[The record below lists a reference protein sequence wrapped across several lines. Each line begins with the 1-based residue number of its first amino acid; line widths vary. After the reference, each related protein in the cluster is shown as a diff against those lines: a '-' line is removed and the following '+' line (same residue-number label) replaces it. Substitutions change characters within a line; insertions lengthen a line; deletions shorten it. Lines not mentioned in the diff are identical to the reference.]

1 MSANSEFDIVS
12 SYRRILNED
21 PELTM
26 PVAAIEALVEAIAQ
40 SSVSTVAE
48 TLELLERHTAAL
60 KASIANPISLSAGT
74 DLFQRYLITTLN
86 RPASLNLGPDDDFRA
101 IRNHLLSNGKLFVE
115 RAKQSRE
122 KIASFGK
129 HFIRDGATVLTNGGS
144 RVVGA
149 LLRRA
154 AESSTIRFR
163 VVYVVPSSR
172 SSDANEGDQTVADL
186 RAHNVPVA
194 TITDSAVAYSL
205 GKVDMVIVGAE
216 GVVENGGIISRM
228 GTYQM
233 GLLAKSKGKPF
244 YVVAESHKFVRLY
257 PLSQFDLPIE
267 QKVLDFK
274 ITDEP
279 KTSKTGGKDA
289 VDEGIADMALKQTL
303 TGLNAQDAVDF
314 TPPDLI
320 SGIITESGVLTP
332 SAVSEEL
339 IKICKTRSST
349 EEKSR
354 AWDGDALDQPQMLR
368 LRSHN
373 NMSTRGEGNIYI
385 ALTRKS
391 FGNAHAAFF
400 LSCDPRSAASVAMM
414 QKGSPPKKFKLV
426 PRTEPRSARR
436 TTPSLYSDD
445 HGLDWTE
452 FLSHGHFDHDATVCS
467 FCISNRPDQTLTT
480 PVASPS
486 AKQKV
491 RSFRR
496 QAANYLSETWSRRSL
511 TLAKAL
517 RTRRAGG
524 NVGGE
529 IVFQGGEWRAVAD
542 PVELNGFEVLGGSE
556 CIREWEI
563 RLSQVPS
570 ADL

>member
-1 MSANSEFDIVS
+1 MAVTPSRDPSKIFLSEQQQIHNIQAAKMSTNSNFDIVS
-12 SYRRILNED
+12 TYRRILNED
-21 PELTM
+21 PDLTM

-48 TLELLERHTAAL
+48 TLDLLERHTAAL

-154 AESSTIRFR
+154 AESSTMRFR

-172 SSDANEGDQTVADL
+172 SSDANEGDQTVSDL

-194 TITDSAVAYSL
+194 TIPDSAVAYSL

-274 ITDEP
+274 VTDDP
-279 KTSKTGGKDA
+279 KTTKSGAKDA
-289 VDEGIADMALKQTL
+289 VDEGIADITLKHTS
-303 TGLNAQDAVDF
+303 TGLDAQDAVDF
-314 TPPDLI
+314 T
-320 SGIITESGVLTP
+320 
-332 SAVSEEL
+332 
-339 IKICKTRSST
+339 
-349 EEKSR
+349 
-354 AWDGDALDQPQMLR
+354 
-368 LRSHN
+368 
-373 NMSTRGEGNIYI
+373 
-385 ALTRKS
+385 
-391 FGNAHAAFF
+391 
-400 LSCDPRSAASVAMM
+400 
-414 QKGSPPKKFKLV
+414 
-426 PRTEPRSARR
+426 
-436 TTPSLYSDD
+436 
-445 HGLDWTE
+445 
-452 FLSHGHFDHDATVCS
+452 VCS
-467 FCISNRPDQTLTT
+467 SPRLTMI
-480 PVASPS
+480 
-486 AKQKV
+486 
-491 RSFRR
+491 
-496 QAANYLSETWSRRSL
+496 SL
-511 TLAKAL
+511 TH
-517 RTRRAGG
+517 
-524 NVGGE
+524 
-529 IVFQGGEWRAVAD
+529 D
-542 PVELNGFEVLGGSE
+542 
-556 CIREWEI
+556 
-563 RLSQVPS
+563 
-570 ADL
+570 

>member
-1 MSANSEFDIVS
+1 MSADSDTKPLPEFDIVAT
-12 SYRRILNED
+12 YRRILEDD

-48 TLELLERHTAAL
+48 TLDLLERHTAAL

-163 VVYVVPSSR
+163 VIYVLPPSI
-172 SSDANEGDQTVADL
+172 SSDSTEGHQVVNDL
-186 RAHNVPVA
+186 REHNVPVA
-194 TITDSAVAYSL
+194 TIPDSAIAYSL

-233 GLLAKSKGKPF
+233 GILAKSKGKPF

-274 ITDEP
+274 VADEP
-279 KTSKTGGKDA
+279 KSKEDKLTEREQKN
-289 VDEGIADMALKQTL
+289 VFDEAIADMTSKQGSTK
-303 TGLNAQDAVDF
+303 GSGFNAHDSVDF

-339 IKICKTRSST
+339 IKI
-349 EEKSR
+349 
-354 AWDGDALDQPQMLR
+354 W
-368 LRSHN
+368 
-373 NMSTRGEGNIYI
+373 
-385 ALTRKS
+385 
-391 FGNAHAAFF
+391 F
-400 LSCDPRSAASVAMM
+400 
-414 QKGSPPKKFKLV
+414 
-426 PRTEPRSARR
+426 
-436 TTPSLYSDD
+436 
-445 HGLDWTE
+445 
-452 FLSHGHFDHDATVCS
+452 
-467 FCISNRPDQTLTT
+467 
-480 PVASPS
+480 
-486 AKQKV
+486 
-491 RSFRR
+491 
-496 QAANYLSETWSRRSL
+496 
-511 TLAKAL
+511 
-517 RTRRAGG
+517 
-524 NVGGE
+524 
-529 IVFQGGEWRAVAD
+529 
-542 PVELNGFEVLGGSE
+542 
-556 CIREWEI
+556 
-563 RLSQVPS
+563 
-570 ADL
+570 